1 MDADENEEPWADGRH
16 YPLLHLQYPKQPIS
30 PKIPRQLQSRS
41 RLKRALTSTLAE
53 RTRCTTA
60 LILLR
65 PPRQVVGP
73 PVAGEVLKTAA
84 LKRSNERRLRWASL
98 GRALHSSFFISL
110 FFLEKLQI
118 SGVFIY
124 PFKNLCTVNNLQVL
138 SFLIFLLMSTC
149 LVDRVL
155 LICSFYL
162 SFYLFLYHTNY

>member
-110 FFLEKLQI
+110 FFFGKIANIRSFHLPIQELMYSQQLT
-118 SGVFIY
+118 S
-124 PFKNLCTVNNLQVL
+124 FKFSYIPTYVHL
-138 SFLIFLLMSTC
+138 SS
-149 LVDRVL
+149 
-155 LICSFYL
+155 
-162 SFYLFLYHTNY
+162 